1 MDSLGI
7 FSEHLESLIK
17 EGVDAAIEK
26 IIAVKL
32 LDEDT
37 ITQQEVLKKYKIT
50 DPVLKTWRKAGLK
63 RYEPPIR
70 GTRSLYYRKS
80 EIEKFLGMK

>member
-1 MDSLGI
+1 MDNLGI

-37 ITQQEVLKKYKIT
+37 ITQQEVMKKYDIT
-50 DPVLKTWRKAGLK
+50 APVLKTWRKAGLK
-63 RYEPPIR
+63 RYKPPIA
-70 GTRSLYYRKS
+70 GNRSHYYRKS

>member
-1 MDSLGI
+1 MDNLGI

-63 RYEPPIR
+63 RYR
-70 GTRSLYYRKS
+70 ATYQRD
-80 EIEKFLGMK
+80 

>member
-50 DPVLKTWRKAGLK
+50 DPVLKTWRKAAMN

>member
-1 MDSLGI
+1 MDNLGI

-37 ITQQEVLKKYKIT
+37 IL
-50 DPVLKTWRKAGLK
+50 LA
-63 RYEPPIR
+63 
-70 GTRSLYYRKS
+70 
-80 EIEKFLGMK
+80 